1 MKRPTFM
8 EGTVVAAVASIP
20 GAAIFGALTL
30 TVAAG
35 PVLRVIIAG
44 LSLSYVIY
52 LLNRSS
58 EHVGKIT
65 VVTAWIALASMV
77 WWLAPSMP
85 LYLILHVIVIW
96 VIRSLYFHSGIL
108 ASVADLTVNALALAA
123 GASCGIYTG
132 SIFIGIWCFFLT
144 QALFVFIPSWLGQ
157 LDSGEANHSVRP
169 DRFEIAHRAA
179 EGALRKFSS
188 SN

>member
-1 MKRPTFM
+1 VKRPTFT

-52 LLNRSS
+52 LLNRSG

-65 VVTAWIALASMV
+65 VVTAWIALALMV

-85 LYLILHVIVIW
+85 LYLILHVVVIW

-108 ASVADLTVNALALAA
+108 ASVADLAVSVLALAA
-123 GASCGIYTG
+123 GAAGGIYTG
-132 SIFIGIWCFFLT
+132 SVFVGIWCFFLT
-144 QALFVFIPSWLGQ
+144 QSLFVFIPSWLAQ
-157 LDSGEANHSVRP
+157 PDSADAIRARP

>member
-8 EGTVVAAVASIP
+8 EGIVVAAVASIP

-30 TVAAG
+30 TIASG
-35 PVLRVIIAG
+35 PVLRLLIAG
-44 LSLSYVIY
+44 LSLSYVVY

-58 EHVGKIT
+58 EHVGKVT
-65 VVTAWIALASMV
+65 VVTAWIALAAMV

-85 LYLILHVIVIW
+85 LYLILHVVVVW

-108 ASVADLTVNALALAA
+108 ASVADLAVSALALVA
-123 GASCGIYTG
+123 GVSCGVYTG
-132 SIFIGIWCFFLT
+132 SLFIGIWCFFLT
-144 QALFVFIPSWLGQ
+144 QALFVFIPSWPGQ
-157 LDSGEANHSVRP
+157 ADSGAATRAAP
-169 DRFEIAHRAA
+169 ARFEIAHRAA
-179 EGALRKFSS
+179 ECALRKFSS

>member
-1 MKRPTFM
+1 MKRPTFT
-8 EGTVVAAVASIP
+8 EGSVVAAAASIP

-35 PVLRVIIAG
+35 PVLRVLIAG
-44 LSLSYVIY
+44 LSLCYVIY

-65 VVTAWIALASMV
+65 VVTAWIALALMV

-85 LYLILHVIVIW
+85 LYLILHVVVIW

-108 ASVADLTVNALALAA
+108 ASVTDLAVSTLALTA
-123 GASCGIYTG
+123 GVSCGIYTD
-132 SIFIGIWCFFLT
+132 SVFVGIWCFFLT
-144 QALFVFIPSWLGQ
+144 QALFVFIPSWLAQ
-157 LDSGEANHSVRP
+157 PDSGDAIRARP